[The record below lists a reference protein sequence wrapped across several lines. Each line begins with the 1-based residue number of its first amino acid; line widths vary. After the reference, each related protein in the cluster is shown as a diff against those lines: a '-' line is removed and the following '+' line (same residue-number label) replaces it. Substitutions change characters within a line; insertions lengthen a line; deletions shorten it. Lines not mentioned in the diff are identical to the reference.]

1 IRPRRLLVVLDC
13 CHAER
18 LEVKDAKESGLTSI
32 AVTTATPGVGLLAEG
47 DGRAV
52 LSSSRGNQQSWI
64 RNDGQM
70 SVFTYHL
77 VEALTGHTGRPA
89 WRDVTVTEVMEYVG
103 RTVPVTAR
111 SQHGADQEPVFRYSG
126 TSFPIALVLGGKGV
140 EKGAAAPDPL
150 AEPPLIV

>member
-1 IRPRRLLVVLDC
+1 
-13 CHAER
+13 
-18 LEVKDAKESGLTSI
+18 
-32 AVTTATPGVGLLAEG
+32 
-47 DGRAV
+47 
-52 LSSSRGNQQSWI
+52 
-64 RNDGQM
+64 
-70 SVFTYHL
+70 VFTYHL

-150 AEPPLIV
+150 AEPPLIVRTTLNVDEVDGEATGADFEEVVRGQVHSTTTAKKVNQDGKLIGLKIKKLG